1 MAPAFC
7 TAKIPSLGIRAPDL
21 GAFFYGTTIRTPK
34 NSVLSN
40 AKINAGTHR
49 VKRGA
54 GARARAGVILCWVMR
69 ALSTRLVFDALT
81 GP

>member
-7 TAKIPSLGIRAPDL
+7 TANIPSLGIRAPDL

-54 GARARAGVILCWVMR
+54 GARAGVILCWVMP